1 MVARSGWSGGVRW
14 RRRRGLPSAVEIL
27 VAGMLWRAGLLQL
40 VAFTRALRAHPL
52 AAFAVLTWLVVWVQ
66 SGSGLVAMAVTPGLF
81 VVGAVAWFAYRSRRT
96 GLTVEASADQLR
108 RQKRVRAQW
117 AKACNAAGLPEVPVL
132 PPWRVRSA
140 GQTVIAT
147 VDAAAYGI
155 ARKPLQKGLVAMA
168 EVVAGGC
175 REARL
180 HPVGNTG
187 SVELHFLWGD
197 PLARTV
203 LPHDLPPAA
212 PGTAPYGLSEA
223 GTPVALPILNGTGE
237 CVFTPLLIAGQSGSG
252 KSSALW
258 ATLLGF
264 LVQGIPVRLRVADP
278 AGGVELA
285 ALEDALTHQ
294 TEDRCS
300 QSSALFRVHRYADS
314 IDGIEA
320 MVAEMEADMNTRL
333 AAQKARRVRAHTPTP
348 EEPVDLLV
356 IDELL
361 YLDALLKRGKS
372 SPLGRVMT
380 AGRKAAFSVI
390 ACTQLARVDAIGGV
404 RDLFLQRLVFRTVS
418 REATEAALG
427 SGSGWAEQAPAHR
440 IAREAR
446 GVGYAVDTL
455 GVTAASDEAVLF
467 RAVYLTDAQVRQ
479 IAAGQIPTE
488 TAPPTLRPL
497 PARDRSTPPD
507 VESDV
512 VTASGAL
519 RVLPGGAA

>member
-1 MVARSGWSGGVRW
+1 
-14 RRRRGLPSAVEIL
+14 VEIL
-27 VAGMLWRAGLLQL
+27 AAAMLWRAGLLQL
-40 VAFTRALRAHPL
+40 VAFGRAVRTHPL
-52 AAFAVLTWLVVWVQ
+52 AAFAVLTFLVVWVQ
-66 SGSGLVAMAVTPGLF
+66 SGSGLVAAAVTPGLF
-81 VVGAVAWFAYRSRRT
+81 AAGAVAWFAYRSRRT
-96 GLTVEASADQLR
+96 GLSVAASADQLR

-117 AKACNAAGLPEVPVL
+117 ARACAAAGLPEVPVL
-132 PPWRVRSA
+132 PPWRVRST
-140 GQTVIAT
+140 GETVIAT

-155 ARKPLQKGLVAMA
+155 AREPLMKGLVAMA
-168 EVVAGGC
+168 ELVAGGC

-187 SVELHFLWGD
+187 TVELHFLWGD

-203 LPHDLPPAA
+203 LPQDLPPAA
-212 PGTAPYGLSEA
+212 SGTAPYGLSDA
-223 GTPVALPILNGTGE
+223 GHPVALPILNAAGE
-237 CVFTPLLIAGQSGSG
+237 CIFTPLLIAGQSGSG

-264 LVQGIPVRLRVADP
+264 LGQGIPVRLRVADP

-285 ALEDALTHQ
+285 ALEDALDQPGEPNGASTN
-294 TEDRCS
+294 
-300 QSSALFRVHRYADS
+300 ALFQVHRYADS
-314 IDGIEA
+314 LEGIEA

-348 EEPVDLLV
+348 GEPVDLLLV
-356 IDELL
+356 DELL

-427 SGSGWAEQAPAHR
+427 SGSGWAEKAPAHR
-440 IAREAR
+440 IARDAK

-479 IAAGQIPTE
+479 IASGRVPTDPHTQTCLSE
-488 TAPPTLRPL
+488 ATANGNRPPTPG
-497 PARDRSTPPD
+497 S
-507 VESDV
+507 E
-512 VTASGAL
+512 VTVPSL
-519 RVLPGGAA
+519 HIVPGGAA